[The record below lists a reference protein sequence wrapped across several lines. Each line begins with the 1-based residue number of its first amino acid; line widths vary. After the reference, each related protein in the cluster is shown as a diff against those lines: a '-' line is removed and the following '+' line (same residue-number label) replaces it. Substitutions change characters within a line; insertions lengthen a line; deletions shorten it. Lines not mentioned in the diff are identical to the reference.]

1 MIKLIITDLD
11 GTLLNDEKTLS
22 PIFWETEQAIHA
34 KGILFSIASGR
45 QFHNLLEKFDRI
57 KERTLFIAE
66 NGTYASYQGKEIF
79 VNALGKAETAR
90 LIEIGKRL
98 KGSHMIVCGKNS
110 AYTES
115 ADSRF
120 LSEARKYYSR
130 LKIVNDLFE
139 VEDDVLKVTICDFS
153 GAEKHRIHFQ
163 ACETEYQIALATKIW
178 LDFTH
183 LSANKGTAIAK
194 VQQDLGISFD
204 ETMVFGDYLNDLEM
218 MKSAKHSYAMK
229 NAHPQIIE
237 AANFVTEFDNNN
249 EGVERMIKK
258 VCGL

>member
-22 PIFWETEQAIHA
+22 PVFWETEQLIHD

-57 KERTLFIAE
+57 KDRTLFIAE
-66 NGTYASYQGKEIF
+66 NGTYVSYQGKEIF
-79 VNALGKAETAR
+79 INALGKAEANR
-90 LIEIGKRL
+90 LTEIGKKL
-98 KGSHMIVCGKNS
+98 SGSHMILCGKNS

-120 LSEARKYYSR
+120 LAEARKYYSR
-130 LKIVNDLFE
+130 LQIVNDLSL

-153 GAEKHRIHFQ
+153 GAEKLRVHFQ
-163 ACETEYQIALATKIW
+163 PYEKEYQIALATKIW

-194 VQQDLGISFD
+194 VQQELEISVD

-229 NAHPQIIE
+229 NGHPQIIE
-237 AANFVTEFDNNN
+237 AANFITEFDNNN
-249 EGVERMIKK
+249 EGVERTVRK
-258 VCGL
+258 VCL